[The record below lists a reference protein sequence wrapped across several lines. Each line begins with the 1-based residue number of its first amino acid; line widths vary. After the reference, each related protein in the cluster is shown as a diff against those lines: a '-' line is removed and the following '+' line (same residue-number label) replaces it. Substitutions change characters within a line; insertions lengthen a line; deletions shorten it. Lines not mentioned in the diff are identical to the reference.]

1 MIRAALALDPGA
13 TTGAALVTRP
23 FGDDSRPRCLAA
35 CAIAPSRPS
44 KGSRVVRA
52 AEFERRYLL
61 AARQVL
67 LGFRC
72 LLADY
77 RLDEV
82 VLVVERRPL
91 SLAAGDVEEFE
102 GLVSRVQQLSDACV
116 DTWGRA
122 AQRTDHTWWTA
133 QHEGIP
139 TGKLG
144 DGSHRVE
151 EASARVAGAGVFL
164 EVVKPARAR
173 VDVAE
178 AVLVAAAEVLASAG
192 RAAG

>member
-1 MIRAALALDPGA
+1 MIRAALALDGGA

-23 FGDDSRPRCLAA
+23 FGDDPRPRCLAA
-35 CAIAPSRPS
+35 CAIAPPRPT
-44 KGSRVVRA
+44 KGSHPERT

-72 LLADY
+72 LLADV

-91 SLAAGDVEEFE
+91 SLSGDVEELV
-102 GLVSRVQQLSDACV
+102 GLVSRVQQLSDACI

-122 AQRTDHTWWTA
+122 AQRTDHSWWTA

-139 TGKLG
+139 VGKVG
-144 DGSHRVE
+144 DGSHRIE
-151 EASARVAGAGVFL
+151 EACARVAGAQGFL

-178 AVLVAAAEVLASAG
+178 AVLMAAAEVLASAG